1 MKRFVLLIKKLKKD
15 IAYKNNRF
23 NAFTL
28 IEMLFSF
35 SIFCIVLSLIPPL
48 FQTVTVLN
56 KQVNDTSLI
65 NFEFFAQ
72 DITRELND
80 IPIKNIT
87 VENNHLVVKHED
99 ELTNYTFTKEKIY
112 KTIDGKG
119 NITLL
124 QNLKDFKIAKINN
137 KYIMVDIILIEDNKE
152 YYKKLFI

>member
-48 FQTVTVLN
+48 FQTVTVLH

-72 DITRELND
+72 DITRELNE

-124 QNLKDFKIAKINN
+124 QNLKDFKITKINN
-137 KYIMVDIILIEDNKE
+137 KYIMVDIILIEDNQE
-152 YYKKLFI
+152 YYKTLFI

>member
-99 ELTNYTFTKEKIY
+99 ELTNYT
-112 KTIDGKG
+112 
-119 NITLL
+119 
-124 QNLKDFKIAKINN
+124 
-137 KYIMVDIILIEDNKE
+137 
-152 YYKKLFI
+152 

>member
-72 DITRELND
+72 DITRELNE

-124 QNLKDFKIAKINN
+124 QNLKDFKITKINN
-137 KYIMVDIILIEDNKE
+137 KYIMVDIILIEDNQE
-152 YYKKLFI
+152 YYKTLFI

>member
-124 QNLKDFKIAKINN
+124 QNLKDFKIDN
-137 KYIMVDIILIEDNKE
+137 KYIMVDIILIEDNQE
-152 YYKKLFI
+152 YYKTLFI